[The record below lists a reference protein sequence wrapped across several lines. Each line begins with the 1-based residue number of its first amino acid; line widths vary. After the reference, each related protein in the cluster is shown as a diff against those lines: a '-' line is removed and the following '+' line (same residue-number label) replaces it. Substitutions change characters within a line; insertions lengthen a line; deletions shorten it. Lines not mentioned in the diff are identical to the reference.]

1 MKYFTE
7 KELRIENAPAEV
19 KKNMAALVE
28 KILDP
33 LREKV
38 GAIRINSG
46 YRSPEYNKQIGGSFT
61 SQHITGQAADILP
74 LEKDID
80 DVFSIIIREF
90 KYDQVIL
97 EKNNAGARWIH
108 ISYNTAGNRQ
118 KAMTAAVINGKATY
132 RRV

>member
-7 KELRIENAPAEV
+7 KELRIENANAII
-19 KKNMAALVE
+19 KKNMNTLVE

-38 GAIRINSG
+38 GAIKVTSG
-46 YRSPEYNKQIGGSFT
+46 YRTPEYNRQIGGSPT
-61 SQHITGQAADILP
+61 SQHCKGEAVDIIP

-80 DVFSIIIREF
+80 DVFTLIIREF

-108 ISYNTAGNRQ
+108 ISYKAEGNRQ
-118 KAMTAAVINGKATY
+118 EAMTANVINGKAIY
-132 RRV
+132 KNV